1 MITMNTAVRA
11 NRLGRTQKPTR
22 ARTAS
27 KGLKFERV
35 FSKENVSPFDQ
46 IEWDRR
52 TAKITDDSGKVIF
65 EQTNVEVPK
74 TWSELATKIAVSKY
88 FYGDIAHG
96 SDPWKGGRE
105 SSIRQLVNR
114 V

>member
-1 MITMNTAVRA
+1 MIKMNTGVRV
-11 NRLGRTQKPTR
+11 NRLGSAPMPTR
-22 ARTAS
+22 VRTASKTS

-35 FSKENVSPFDQ
+35 FSSESVSPFDQ

-65 EQTNVEVPK
+65 EQQNVEVPM
-74 TWSELATKIAVSKY
+74 TWSALATKIAVSKY

-105 SSIRQLVNR
+105 A
-114 V
+114 

>member
-1 MITMNTAVRA
+1 MIKMNTGVRA
-11 NRLGRTQKPTR
+11 NRLGSPKVSNR
-22 ARTAS
+22 AKAAS

-35 FSKENVSPFDQ
+35 FSSEEVSPFDQ

-74 TWSELATKIAVSKY
+74 TWSELATKIAV
-88 FYGDIAHG
+88 
-96 SDPWKGGRE
+96 
-105 SSIRQLVNR
+105 
-114 V
+114 